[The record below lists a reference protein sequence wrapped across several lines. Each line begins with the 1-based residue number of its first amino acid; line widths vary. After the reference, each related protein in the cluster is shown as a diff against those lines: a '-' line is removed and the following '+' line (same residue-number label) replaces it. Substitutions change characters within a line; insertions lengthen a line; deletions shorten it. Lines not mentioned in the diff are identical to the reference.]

1 MRDEFECGMRRQL
14 VSCEFSPLVTQPRI
28 PDSSSALCIGSK
40 FRISHPSR
48 HSYLIFQP
56 FASVAADFRPCPGT
70 MYSSVCGRCGKFM
83 KPTAFNLQSSRI
95 S

>member
-1 MRDEFECGMRRQL
+1 MRGEV
-14 VSCEFSPLVTQPRI
+14 VSCESSPLVTQPRI
-28 PDSSSALCIGSK
+28 PHSSSALCIGSK
-40 FRISHPSR
+40 FRIPNPSR
-48 HSYLIFQP
+48 HSYLISQL